1 MFTERILGRR
11 CDYEILWAVAI
22 VRPSQSSQDMD
33 PTVLHPMHCTGT
45 YSYFQERTVK
55 LVDIWISS
63 KSFPADILTSFKQR
77 LTGAPAPGKLYT
89 GSPNKSRLTT

>member
-11 CDYEILWAVAI
+11 CDYEIFWAFAI
-22 VRPSQSSQDMD
+22 VRPSQSSQDLD
-33 PTVLHPMHCTGT
+33 QNVLHPMPCTGT

-77 LTGAPAPGKLYT
+77 LTGAPASGKLSA
-89 GSPNKSRLTT
+89 GLHKSHG